1 MQRYTVTQRSANQSR
16 LWKSS
21 NVLQLIKYNTN
32 SFEVT
37 KSHSRVI
44 QRSLLIIQRIVQI
57 IQRRTNYF
65 V

>member
-1 MQRYTVTQRSANQSR
+1 MQHYTVTQRSANQSR

>member
-1 MQRYTVTQRSANQSR
+1 MQHYTVTQRSANQSR

-57 IQRRTNYF
+57 IQGRRNYF

>member
-1 MQRYTVTQRSANQSR
+1 MQHCTVTQRSANQSR

-57 IQRRTNYF
+57 IQCRRNYF

>member
-1 MQRYTVTQRSANQSR
+1 MQHYTVTQRSANQSR

-44 QRSLLIIQRIVQI
+44 ERSLLIIQRIVQI

>member
-1 MQRYTVTQRSANQSR
+1 MQHYTVTQRSANQSR

-57 IQRRTNYF
+57 IQRRRNYF

>member
-1 MQRYTVTQRSANQSR
+1 MQHYTVTQRSANQSR

-37 KSHSRVI
+37 KSQSRVI
-44 QRSLLIIQRIVQI
+44 QHSLLIIQRIVQI
-57 IQRRTNYF
+57 IQRRRNYF